1 MTTYIVTTQQLYTER
16 IRVEAD
22 SEEEALEKAY
32 NSDGDIID
40 NSLEFDEWN
49 PLDNAS
55 EWNVEEG

>member
-1 MTTYIVTTQQLYTER
+1 MKYLIQTISTFHQAHV
-16 IRVEAD
+16 VEAD

-49 PLDNAS
+49 PLENAS
-55 EWNVEEG
+55 EWDIEEE